1 MPKQG
6 CVPGLKARNHI
17 NLLKTIE
24 MAEITVL
31 SSLFFCA
38 DARDN
43 ITPLFAGQKVVLLN
57 KSTSFKFIQ

>member
-1 MPKQG
+1 
-6 CVPGLKARNHI
+6 
-17 NLLKTIE
+17 

>member
-1 MPKQG
+1 M
-6 CVPGLKARNHI
+6 PGLKARNHI

-57 KSTSFKFIQ
+57 KSTSFKFVD

>member
-1 MPKQG
+1 M
-6 CVPGLKARNHI
+6 PGLKARNHI
-17 NLLKTIE
+17 NLLKAIE

-43 ITPLFAGQKVVLLN
+43 INPLFEDQKVVLLN
-57 KSTSFKFIQ
+57 KSTSFKFVD

>member
-1 MPKQG
+1 M
-6 CVPGLKARNHI
+6 PGLKARNHI

-43 ITPLFAGQKVVLLN
+43 ITPSLQARKWFC
-57 KSTSFKFIQ
+57 